1 MGQML
6 VKAILVCMSAVSMSG
21 CVSGNADRLS
31 NALSMSGNEKEA
43 ITGILE
49 RYKSGT
55 LEREAM
61 EYIVSNMPYNLTL
74 DGKGLEKYRNFYH
87 LFAIYGKQAL
97 AMVDSIQEASGK
109 FDASTLTPY
118 LDIHYLNPEF
128 IENDLKLAFKT
139 RNRLPWSKSVSDKDF
154 LRYVIPYRI
163 GDERVSEWR
172 SDILHNIPWMND
184 VIDSLV
190 KKGVDDPL
198 VAAQAIINRW
208 NRKEFQWTS
217 MLPAGPSIGYANVID
232 KSGTCR
238 EFAHGVVYLMRAA
251 GIPSGID
258 MVPIRGENNSAH
270 SWPFIIGR
278 DGKTYVT
285 CTENPSWVPAAE
297 FDIFAAKIYREE
309 FGINDDINSG
319 LPEEISLRPDF
330 FKVPKF
336 SDVTA
341 IYKPNSLHNLTISGV
356 EYVKTIYLA
365 SSSNDQWVP
374 IAISASEDTTCF
386 KNVCGGVVACIGTWD
401 GKSFTPVGYPFE
413 IDAATGKTREI
424 KGGDDTAKVS
434 IYSKFPVDERNGDL
448 VYRIVGGRIEGA
460 RHADFRDAVTLF
472 TVTEMPKRRMTV
484 AYPSG
489 SCGAFRYYRYVGPPD
504 GYCNIAEVSLYGNV
518 GDTVPLRGH
527 VFGTP
532 GSWDDDPVHTFEKVF
547 DGNPDTSFDYKE
559 ADGGWSAIDLGRP
572 IEVRK
577 IMYVPR
583 NRDNY
588 VRTGDIYELF
598 WYGEGKWNSLGK
610 QQAFSDSL
618 LYDVPKG
625 ALLYLRNHSRGKD
638 ERIFEYDFEK
648 REQKFW

>member
-1 MGQML
+1 MNRTLPAFLCYVCCLATAACSGVAVRQDEDPGDL
-6 VKAILVCMSAVSMSG
+6 YLEVSVHYGEDSVK
-21 CVSGNADRLS
+21 
-31 NALSMSGNEKEA
+31 
-43 ITGILE
+43 
-49 RYKSGT
+49 
-55 LEREAM
+55 REAAQWLIDGM
-61 EYIVSNMPYNLTL
+61 RWHHTL
-74 DGKGLEKYRNFYH
+74 DGPLLDRYLGYYH
-87 LFAIYGKQAL
+87 LYSERGNGIL
-97 AMVDSIQEASGK
+97 PLIDSLVRSDGYSK
-109 FDASTLTPY
+109 STLQLVSDLSAISAPY
-118 LDIHYLNPEF
+118 LVHNIDRSF
-128 IENDLKLAFKT
+128 WT
-139 RNRLPWSKSVSDKDF
+139 RDSLPWCRPTGWDDF
-154 LRYVIPYRI
+154 VRYVLPYRI
-163 GDERVSEWR
+163 KDEKPTMWR
-172 SDILHNIPWMND
+172 DSVLAMYSP
-184 VIDSLV
+184 VIDSLRRS
-190 KKGVDDPL
+190 GCNSPL
-198 VAAQAIINRW
+198 AAARAIMAAW
-208 NRKEFQWTS
+208 NSKEFKWTGR
-217 MLPAGPSIGYANVID
+217 LPEGPAIGLANVRD
-232 KSGTCR
+232 KGGSCL

-258 MVPIRGENNSAH
+258 MVPARGENNSSH
-270 SWPFIIGR
+270 FWPFIKDA

-285 CTENPSWVPAAE
+285 CTENTTFVPADS
-297 FDIFAAKIYREE
+297 FDIRAPKIYRLEYAADSAILE
-309 FGINDDINSG
+309 RLPVGIDYPMYLSPPCI
-319 LPEEISLRPDF
+319 
-330 FKVPKF
+330 
-336 SDVTA
+336 SDVTSV
-341 IYKPNSLHNLTISGV
+341 YKPEGCHTLSLEV
-356 EYVKTIYLA
+356 ADDVCAPVYLA
-365 SSSNDQWVP
+365 VSSNDRWIPV
-374 IAISASEDTTCF
+374 AMSVTDSAGVFDD
-386 KNVCGGVVACIGTWD
+386 VCGGVVGCIGTWD
-401 GKSFTPVGYPFE
+401 GKSLTPVGYPFE

-424 KGGDDTAKVS
+424 KGGDETAKIS

-489 SCGAFRYYRYVGPPD
+489 GCGAFRYYRYVGPPD
-504 GYCNIAEVSLYGNV
+504 GYCNIAEVSLYGNT

-572 IEVRK
+572 VEVRK

-588 VRTGDIYELF
+588 VRGGDVYELF

-610 QQAFSDSL
+610 QQAFGDSL
-618 LYDVPKG
+618 SYDVPRG